1 MTTMNFQ
8 ETFDELIS
16 CSMAALEPL
25 QGYKPCS
32 TLKSSHSIDDFLA
45 DYRHESSSIVSFLSC
60 LEESDIATYHSG
72 TISCAH
78 SFWKNA
84 SASHAYHQRP
94 EFSTLNIGSIGAKQ
108 CDESRK
114 RGRDASHQQPLP
126 ALKAV
131 RAETDDQKERRRRK
145 NCEYQRRFRE
155 KKIRLEM
162 QRRYTATCPSSVEFP
177 YPRLA

>member
-1 MTTMNFQ
+1 MNFQ

-25 QGYKPCS
+25 QGYKPCP
-32 TLKSSHSIDDFLA
+32 TLKSSRSIDDFLA

-72 TISCAH
+72 TISSAH
-78 SFWKNA
+78 SFCKNA
-84 SASHAYHQRP
+84 TASHAYHQRP

-131 RAETDDQKERRRRK
+131 RTETDDQKERRRRK

-162 QRRYTATCPSSVEFP
+162 QRRYTATCPFSVEFP